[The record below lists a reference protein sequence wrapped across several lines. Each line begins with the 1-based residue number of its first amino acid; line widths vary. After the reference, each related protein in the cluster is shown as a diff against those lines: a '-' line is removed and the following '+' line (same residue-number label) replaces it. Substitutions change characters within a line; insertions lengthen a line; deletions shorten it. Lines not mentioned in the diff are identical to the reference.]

1 MRNSRLIKDAATLSN
16 AWKNVLTPMFGWFL
30 KPKAVVEG
38 FTDWEGEE
46 MDGNENDL
54 KGKKIDHFND
64 LKSDMIRYEKNINA
78 VEPLLQENVQIS
90 DSNADSNMKNM
101 VYSSLL
107 QNISS
112 NSGGTSNLGCKRNI
126 EGNPVSIPFRN
137 IEFMNSEACG

>member
-1 MRNSRLIKDAATLSN
+1 
-16 AWKNVLTPMFGWFL
+16 MFGWFL

-90 DSNADSNMKNM
+90 DSNGGSNMKNM
-101 VYSSLL
+101 VYSS
-107 QNISS
+107 
-112 NSGGTSNLGCKRNI
+112 
-126 EGNPVSIPFRN
+126 EH
-137 IEFMNSEACG
+137 